1 MSYGNNFSIDT
12 ENVTYIENG
21 PNFHT
26 YTFNIIRE
34 NASPTDPVENLV
46 LAPMTDG
53 TYKELLITYHLT
65 AAEKQTLMN
74 GGFVDTKGKT
84 TVTAISTGNYSSV
97 LAKTQ
102 SCSYETIT
110 INISC
115 SSGEH
120 MPGQS
125 GCTLKGNDRAKMYQV
140 VGLVCSGDD
149 GSGGS
154 SGGGGGGS
162 GGGGEGGGEPCPD
175 CPTYGGGTPTE
186 PCNGNGVATSPLD
199 PTTDIGDGST
209 CTGVPTLPNLPNLG
223 DDPCQKTKA
232 ILENPAVQTK
242 LDSLKN
248 HSTGT
253 GELGFKIKKDG
264 TTSDIIDGG
273 KHEVDLGNMTGWQGA
288 YHNHTST
295 GIPMHSPPDIDN
307 GLLKLA
313 RSQPT
318 QPVGEHNNAYF
329 GMIVKKACSTC
340 TGGFKI
346 YHYVI
351 RFNGTYADAT
361 TTFSQE
367 KLDELKDTYRTLEK
381 QLSETLPYVDFL
393 GAANL
398 NNKGL
403 EKLFFE
409 TLTNMNISHN
419 VVTLQ
424 RVDDDSNGNITV
436 NNITL
441 DTSGV
446 PQAIPC
452 P

>member
-1 MSYGNNFSIDT
+1 MTMKRNLFLRLCLTMIALLSLHSCRQDILPEKETYHNTSAFQLTSKRISLDEAKHKTKLVTQLEKAKTDLKVFAKSNAHGKLVSYGNGFSIDT

-34 NASPTDPVENLV
+34 NALPTDPVENLV
-46 LAPMTDG
+46 LAPMADG

-84 TVTAISTGNYSSV
+84 TVTAISMGNYSNIVS
-97 LAKTQ
+97 KTQ

-125 GCTLKGNDRAKMYQV
+125 GCKLTGNDRAKMYQV

-154 SGGGGGGS
+154 SGGGGGS

-175 CPTYGGGTPTE
+175 CPTYGGRTPTE

-223 DDPCQKTKA
+223 DNPCRKTNA
-232 ILENPAVQTK
+232 SISSANTV
-242 LDSLKN
+242 LKN
-248 HSTGT
+248 PTVQSQMDAV
-253 GELGFKIKKDG
+253 LR
-264 TTSDIIDGG
+264 G
-273 KHEVDLGNMTGWQGA
+273 KA
-288 YHNHTST
+288 
-295 GIPMHSPPDIDN
+295 
-307 GLLKLA
+307 
-313 RSQPT
+313 T
-318 QPVGEHNNAYF
+318 QPIEYAVAIGTN
-329 GMIVKKACSTC
+329 
-340 TGGFKI
+340 
-346 YHYVI
+346 
-351 RFNGTYADAT
+351 NGTYDVTAPNPGTASQSDPCLELGKLQFISCQWA
-361 TTFSQE
+361 FSCRHTGQ
-367 KLDELKDTYRTLEK
+367 
-381 QLSETLPYVDFL
+381 P
-393 GAANL
+393 
-398 NNKGL
+398 
-403 EKLFFE
+403 
-409 TLTNMNISHN
+409 ISRRS
-419 VVTLQ
+419 LQ
-424 RVDDDSNGNITV
+424 FS
-436 NNITL
+436 
-441 DTSGV
+441 
-446 PQAIPC
+446 
-452 P
+452 